1 MFEWRTFYFY
11 WSIYFFYLVRPINF
25 YSSITFEYFYHPCIH
40 SFYHLQINFLFD
52 LFAYLF
58 VVLAA

>member
-1 MFEWRTFYFY
+1 MFDWRTFYFY
-11 WSIYFFYLVRPINF
+11 WSIIIFFLFRQAYINF

-40 SFYHLQINFLFD
+40 SFYHVQINFLFD
-52 LFAYLF
+52 LF